1 LWVHRHLDQVTTK
14 SPLQRSADVVVL
26 GGGPAGAVA
35 ARLLARWGHKVVL
48 LTRPAAQPALAESLP
63 PSCDKL
69 FDRVGVRGAIETAGF
84 MQSTGNTVRWG
95 TGVDRVE
102 RFGGAHYGYQVDRD
116 KLDNI
121 LLDQA
126 ASAGAVVHRS
136 AVVREVQ
143 RNRSDSEHAVVTFDE
158 GGESHHIEG
167 RWLLD
172 CTGRAGILA
181 RQGMRR
187 PEPGGRTMAIA
198 GIWDRTDPWD
208 IEDQTHTLVESYDGG
223 WAWSVPVTP
232 TRRFVTVMVDPALT
246 AIAGRGRLASTYHA
260 ELGKTTSLNRL
271 VQGARLVGEPFA
283 RDASSYSSS
292 CSAEDG
298 LLLVGDAASF
308 VDPLSSY
315 GVKKA
320 LASAWLA
327 AVVTHSVLG
336 DAGLIEPSLALYESR
351 ERAMYNGLRTRLSAL
366 SREAAAAHPG
376 AFWLDRADPET
387 DAAPDEPDLAALR
400 SDSEVLSALEALRAR
415 DSITLRESPA
425 LGRMSKAVVRD
436 NAIVLEEHLTVP
448 AFKDGI
454 RYIRSVDLVTIA
466 ALAPRHSQVPD
477 LFDAYNREAPP
488 APLPDFLGAL
498 SVLVGKGMLT
508 FA

>member
-1 LWVHRHLDQVTTK
+1 MRT
-14 SPLQRSADVVVL
+14 SPPPGPLPDVADVVVL
-26 GGGPAGAVA
+26 GGGPAGASA
-35 ARLLARWGHKVVL
+35 ARLLAAWGRRVVL

-69 FDRVGVRGAIETAGF
+69 FDRVGIRGAIETAGF
-84 MQSTGNTVRWG
+84 LQSTGNTVRWG
-95 TGVDRVE
+95 TELERVE
-102 RFGGAHYGYQVDRD
+102 RFGGARYGYQVARDR
-116 KLDNI
+116 LDAV
-121 LLDQA
+121 LLAQA
-126 ASAGAVVHRS
+126 EAAGAQIRGNVTVRDVRRHRGDDGR
-136 AVVREVQ
+136 A
-143 RNRSDSEHAVVTFDE
+143 DVTWDE
-158 GGESHHIEG
+158 DDGSHHIEV

-172 CTGRAGILA
+172 CTGRAGLLA

-198 GIWDRTDPWD
+198 GIWDRTDSWA
-208 IEDQTHTLVESYDGG
+208 IEDQTHTLVESYGGG
-223 WAWSVPVTP
+223 WGWSVPITP
-232 TRRFVTVMVDPALT
+232 SRRFVTVMVDPSLT
-246 AIAGRGRLASTYHA
+246 TIAGRERLAATYHA
-260 ELGKTTSLNRL
+260 ELRKTTSLSRL
-271 VQGARLVGEPFA
+271 VQGARLAGEPFA
-283 RDASSYSSS
+283 RDASSYSASR
-292 CSAEDG
+292 SAETG

-336 DAGLIEPSLALYESR
+336 DSALLQPSLALHEAR
-351 ERAMYNGLRTRLSAL
+351 ERAMYNGLRSRLSVL
-366 SREAAAAHPG
+366 SREAAGAHPG
-376 AFWLDRADPET
+376 DFWLDRAE
-387 DAAPDEPDLAALR
+387 AESERVHHEPDLAALR
-400 SDSEVLSALEALRAR
+400 ADGDVLSALEELRAR
-415 DSITLRESPA
+415 DSIRLRESA
-425 LGRMSKAVVRD
+425 TLGRVSKAVVRD
-436 NAIVLEEHLTVP
+436 NAIVVEEHLTVP

-454 RYIRSVDLVTIA
+454 RYIRSVNLVTIA
-466 ALAPRHSQVPD
+466 SLAPLYEQVPD